1 MNQEERK
8 KTLVKCNSII
18 VPHWWKMT
26 TFATKDKNEA
36 FVWTAITVKIV
47 IWVVLKL
54 AAYKNEFCVIL

>member
-1 MNQEERK
+1 
-8 KTLVKCNSII
+8 
-18 VPHWWKMT
+18 MT

-47 IWVVLKL
+47 IWDVLTL